1 MSGAIRSG
9 YRAQLGTSHAQ
20 ELHVTAASSECGPM
34 KPWLLVVRLLSKD
47 LVHHLGTLGESGA
60 DLVAVDRLCGGRAVV
75 TD

>member
-9 YRAQLGTSHAQ
+9 YRAQLGTSYAQ

-34 KPWLLVVRLLSKD
+34 KPWLLEVRLLSID
-47 LVHHLGTLGESGA
+47 LVHHLCALGERGP
-60 DLVAVDRLCGGRAVV
+60 DLVTVDRLRGGRAIV